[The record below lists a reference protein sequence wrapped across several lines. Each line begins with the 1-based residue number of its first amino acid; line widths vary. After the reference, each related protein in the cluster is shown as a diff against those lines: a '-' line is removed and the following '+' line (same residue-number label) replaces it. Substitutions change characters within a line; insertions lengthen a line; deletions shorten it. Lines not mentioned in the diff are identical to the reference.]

1 MGLDNAPLVELV
13 CVILLQEHFFAEF
26 VTLALAGSVPCI
38 VVSTAEVARE
48 LFQTHD
54 ANFSSRPRRLVWR
67 VLHNY
72 DDNFKVM
79 GSAPYGPYWRNLRK
93 FFNEEM
99 FSPKCLAAREG
110 IRMEE
115 IQHMT
120 AILLDDAQQG
130 RVVNLKRWLWG
141 VTSNTITRIFCNR
154 RFYGPDQNEQ
164 DREEFEQMTAGIL
177 SALGAFVISDY
188 IPSLS
193 FIARLQ
199 GWEKKFESVYALS
212 TRISEKMFEVEKHRE
227 RVLKGR
233 ESGQIDM
240 NYVPDFVDVFL
251 TKPLE
256 GGKLFPDEDI
266 ILFLKHMLNAGTDT
280 SATMVE
286 WTMAELIRKP
296 DIMKRAQEELDAV
309 VGSRQFVQE
318 SDFAH
323 LPFLEAIVKEGFR
336 VHPPSPLPII
346 RESLQPCEFRGYKL
360 PAKTLLLNN
369 IFAIHRDPAVYE
381 DPDEFRP
388 ERFLDRPEINHLAH
402 FSSFELI
409 PFGVGRRM
417 CPGSTLGHVMVMLM
431 LGNLLFRFQ
440 WSMPEGLKVE
450 DIDMSE
456 AGGLTMWM
464 KSPLC
469 LVATPRTPLSKP

>member
-13 CVILLQEHFFAEF
+13 CVIVLQEHFFAEF

-154 RFYGPDQNEQ
+154 RCLHIDF
-164 DREEFEQMTAGIL
+164 
-177 SALGAFVISDY
+177 SSV
-188 IPSLS
+188 
-193 FIARLQ
+193 LQ
-199 GWEKKFESVYALS
+199 FLPLLHF
-212 TRISEKMFEVEKHRE
+212 R
-227 RVLKGR
+227 LKG
-233 ESGQIDM
+233 I
-240 NYVPDFVDVFL
+240 
-251 TKPLE
+251 
-256 GGKLFPDEDI
+256 FP
-266 ILFLKHMLNAGTDT
+266 FPN
-280 SATMVE
+280 
-286 WTMAELIRKP
+286 
-296 DIMKRAQEELDAV
+296 
-309 VGSRQFVQE
+309 
-318 SDFAH
+318 
-323 LPFLEAIVKEGFR
+323 
-336 VHPPSPLPII
+336 
-346 RESLQPCEFRGYKL
+346 
-360 PAKTLLLNN
+360 LLL
-369 IFAIHRDPAVYE
+369 IV
-381 DPDEFRP
+381 
-388 ERFLDRPEINHLAH
+388 
-402 FSSFELI
+402 
-409 PFGVGRRM
+409 
-417 CPGSTLGHVMVMLM
+417 
-431 LGNLLFRFQ
+431 
-440 WSMPEGLKVE
+440 
-450 DIDMSE
+450 
-456 AGGLTMWM
+456 
-464 KSPLC
+464 LC
-469 LVATPRTPLSKP
+469 FT